1 MVDRFFAPGIR
12 GFPAAMLDKVLRLK
26 GLTALAQDASGAYA
40 HTMDDHS
47 HTLPTGDGASLPDP
61 LADPAFAARHM
72 ADAVVAAGAVA
83 VAMFRVGVK
92 SWSKA
97 GDSPVTEADI
107 AVDTMLRDRLTLLAP
122 SYGWLSEETAD
133 DPSRLT
139 RERLWI
145 VDPIDGTRA
154 YMHGGSD
161 WTVSV
166 ALVEHGR
173 PIAAALYAPVT
184 DELFV
189 AITGGGT
196 TRNAQPVTV
205 SDAGALAGIRIDG
218 PVPFVDR
225 LMGETPFTRLPR
237 IRSLA
242 LRIARVA
249 TGEVD
254 AALAS
259 PNGHDWDLAAADLLV
274 HEAGGR
280 LTTLDGLPLVY
291 NAPVPRHG
299 ALVSAG
305 AALHA
310 LLVAAAH

>member
-1 MVDRFFAPGIR
+1 MVDRFFAPGTGRI
-12 GFPAAMLDKVLRLK
+12 PAAMLDKVLRLK
-26 GLTALAQDASGAYA
+26 GPKSLARQARAAYA
-40 HTMDDHS
+40 HGMDDPFP
-47 HTLPTGDGASLPDP
+47 TLPAGGTAPLADP
-61 LADPAFAARHM
+61 LADPAIAARHI

-83 VAMFRVGVK
+83 VAMFRAGVK
-92 SWSKA
+92 SWSKP

-107 AVDTMLRDRLTLLAP
+107 AVDTMLRERLTLLAP

-133 DPSRLT
+133 NPARLG
-139 RERLWI
+139 RQRLWI

-154 YMHGGSD
+154 YMHGGAD

-173 PIAAALYAPVT
+173 PIAAALFAPVT

-189 AITGGGT
+189 AVIGGGT
-196 TRNAQPVTV
+196 TRNALPITA
-205 SDAGALAGIRIDG
+205 SPASGLDGIRIDG

-225 LMGETPFTRLPR
+225 VMGDTPFVRLPR

-242 LRIARVA
+242 LRLARVA
-249 TGEVD
+249 SGEVD

-305 AALHA
+305 AALHK
-310 LLVAAAH
+310 LIVAAAR

>member
-26 GLTALAQDASGAYA
+26 GLTALAQDGAGAYA

-47 HTLPTGDGASLPDP
+47 HTSPTGDGAALPDP

-83 VAMFRVGVK
+83 VAMFRAGVK

-133 DPSRLT
+133 DPSRLA

>member
-1 MVDRFFAPGIR
+1 
-12 GFPAAMLDKVLRLK
+12 
-26 GLTALAQDASGAYA
+26 
-40 HTMDDHS
+40 MDDLANES
-47 HTLPTGDGASLPDP
+47 PAGPSDP
-61 LADPAFAARHM
+61 LAEPAVAARHI

-83 VAMFRVGVK
+83 VAMFRAGVK
-92 SWSKA
+92 SWSKP

-107 AVDTMLRDRLTLLAP
+107 AVDTMLRERLTLLAP

-133 DPSRLT
+133 DPARLE

-154 YMHGGSD
+154 YMHGGAD

-166 ALVEHGR
+166 ALVERGR
-173 PIAAALYAPVT
+173 PIAAALFAPVT

-189 AITGGGT
+189 AIAGRGT
-196 TRNAQPVTV
+196 TRNARPVTV
-205 SDAGALAGIRIDG
+205 SDAAIMAGIRIDG
-218 PVPFVDR
+218 PMPFVDR
-225 LMGETPFTRLPR
+225 VMHGIPFTRLPR

-242 LRIARVA
+242 LRLARVA
-249 TGEVD
+249 TGEID

-259 PNGHDWDLAAADLLV
+259 PNSHDWDLAAADLLV

-280 LTTLDGLPLVY
+280 LTTLDGRPLVY

-305 AALHA
+305 ARLHK
-310 LLVAAAH
+310 LIVEAAR

>member
-1 MVDRFFAPGIR
+1 
-12 GFPAAMLDKVLRLK
+12 
-26 GLTALAQDASGAYA
+26 
-40 HTMDDHS
+40 MDDRS
-47 HTLPTGDGASLPDP
+47 PASPAKGTAPLADP
-61 LADPAFAARHM
+61 LADPAIAARHM

-83 VAMFRVGVK
+83 VAMFRAGVK

-107 AVDTMLRDRLTLLAP
+107 AVDTMLRERLTLLAP
-122 SYGWLSEETAD
+122 GYGWLSEETAD
-133 DPSRLT
+133 NPSRLG

-154 YMHGGSD
+154 YMHGGED

-166 ALVEHGR
+166 ALVERTR

-189 AITGGGT
+189 AVAGGGT

-205 SDAGALAGIRIDG
+205 SSTTALEGVRIDG
-218 PVPFVDR
+218 PAPFVDR
-225 LMGETPFTRLPR
+225 VMRDTTFTRLPR
-237 IRSLA
+237 VRSLA

-249 TGEVD
+249 TGEID

-305 AALHA
+305 AGLHA
-310 LLVAAAH
+310 LIVAAAR

>member
-1 MVDRFFAPGIR
+1 MVDRFFAPGIA
-12 GFPAAMLDKVLRLK
+12 GLPAAMLDKVLRLK
-26 GLTALAQDASGAYA
+26 GLKSLARRAYAAYA
-40 HTMDDHS
+40 HGMDDPS
-47 HTLPTGDGASLPDP
+47 PSSPAESAASLPDP
-61 LADPAFAARHM
+61 LADPAIAARHI

-83 VAMFRVGVK
+83 VAMFRAGVK
-92 SWSKA
+92 SWSKP

-107 AVDTMLRDRLTLLAP
+107 AVDTMLRERLTLLAP

-133 DPSRLT
+133 DPSRLA

-154 YMHGGSD
+154 YMHGGAD

-189 AITGGGT
+189 AVTGGGT
-196 TRNAQPVTV
+196 TRNALPITASPAAV
-205 SDAGALAGIRIDG
+205 LPGIRIDG
-218 PVPFVDR
+218 PVHFVDQ
-225 LMGETPFTRLPR
+225 LMGEVPFTRLPR

-242 LRIARVA
+242 LRLARVA
-249 TGEVD
+249 SGEVD
-254 AALAS
+254 AALAA

-305 AALHA
+305 AALHK
-310 LLVAAAH
+310 LIVAAAH